1 MGLLGGEANPGIGNI
16 TNNNSEFADNGVE
29 VPTADIFGHNIYVGN
44 IATLTINNSYIHDA
58 KVGHEI
64 KSRAHNTTILNS
76 RIYDGPSGTGSYSID
91 LPNGGNGVIRNN
103 VIEQGP
109 VSENPKIVGF
119 GEEGGVYASSSLT
132 ISGNTILNDETSP
145 LLLYN
150 PTTVTAQITGN
161 QFFGLTS
168 TQIASGPNVQSNNQF
183 LASEPA
189 LDTTRPWSPEID
201 NFPSDSNPT
210 ITSNGGGATAAISI
224 AENTTA
230 VTTVIATDPDAG
242 QSLGYSIDG
251 GADAALFTINA
262 ATGALT
268 FTSAPNFEVPADAG
282 GNNIYDVA
290 VQVAD
295 GAGGTDTQA
304 IAVTVTDINE
314 APTITSNGGGA
325 TASVSIAENTSAVT
339 TVVATD
345 PDAGQSL
352 GYSIA
357 GGADA
362 ALFTINAVTGAVAFI
377 TAPDFET
384 PTDAGTNNI
393 YDLNVQVSD
402 GNGGIDTQ
410 AIAVTVQNVTGATI
424 NGTNAPETLTGT
436 GEEDFIYGLGGND
449 TLQGLAGNDTL
460 DGGAGADTMIGG
472 AGNDTYIVDNAGDV
486 VTELAGAGTDTVL
499 TTLNSYTLGSNV
511 ENLVYT
517 GAGNFVGTGNAL
529 DNSITGG
536 AGNDTLNGGAGADT
550 LIGGTGDDTYV
561 VDNVGDTVSENPGEG
576 TDTVKTVLTSYTLPG
591 AVENLVYTGAW
602 AFAGTGNGLDNR
614 ITGGV
619 GADTLNG
626 GVGADTMIGGAGN
639 DTYIVDDAGDVVSE
653 NPGGGTDTVRTV
665 LASYTLGSD
674 IENLVYTGAGNF
686 GGTGNGLANS
696 ITGGAGN
703 DTLDGG
709 VGADTMIGGLGN
721 DTYIIDNAGDV
732 VTEAGTAGTDTVLTT
747 LNSYTLP
754 AGVEV
759 LTFTGAGDFAGTG
772 NGFANTLT
780 GGTGNDTLNGGIGAD
795 TMIGGTGDDTYV
807 VDNVGDAVSENPGEG
822 NDTVLSSIT
831 YTLGANLENL
841 TQSGIGN
848 IGATGNAANNV
859 IIGNA
864 GNNVM
869 SGLGGADTL
878 DGGAGTDTATYAASA
893 AGVSVSLATGFGSG
907 GDAEGDT
914 LVNIENLTGSNFS
927 DTLEGNGGNNVLTG
941 GAGTDTVSYQN
952 AAAGITV
959 SLAVA
964 APQDTVGAG
973 TDTLTGFENLTGS
986 AFDDVLTGSS
996 GANTLMGLDGNDTL
1010 NGGAGADILTG
1021 GAGADRFVYSAT
1033 TDSSPGAP
1041 DIITDFSHGADIID
1055 LSAIDA
1061 NASLIGNQAFGFADL
1076 NPNVVAHSVTWSES
1090 GGNTIIQADVN
1101 GDTTADLML
1110 VLTGTNLHLA
1120 GSDFIL

>member
-1 MGLLGGEANPGIGNI
+1 M
-16 TNNNSEFADNGVE
+16 
-29 VPTADIFGHNIYVGN
+29 
-44 IATLTINNSYIHDA
+44 
-58 KVGHEI
+58 
-64 KSRAHNTTILNS
+64 
-76 RIYDGPSGTGSYSID
+76 
-91 LPNGGNGVIRNN
+91 
-103 VIEQGP
+103 
-109 VSENPKIVGF
+109 
-119 GEEGGVYASSSLT
+119 
-132 ISGNTILNDETSP
+132 
-145 LLLYN
+145 
-150 PTTVTAQITGN
+150 
-161 QFFGLTS
+161 
-168 TQIASGPNVQSNNQF
+168 
-183 LASEPA
+183 
-189 LDTTRPWSPEID
+189 
-201 NFPSDSNPT
+201 
-210 ITSNGGGATAAISI
+210 
-224 AENTTA
+224 
-230 VTTVIATDPDAG
+230 
-242 QSLGYSIDG
+242 
-251 GADAALFTINA
+251 
-262 ATGALT
+262 
-268 FTSAPNFEVPADAG
+268 
-282 GNNIYDVA
+282 
-290 VQVAD
+290 
-295 GAGGTDTQA
+295 
-304 IAVTVTDINE
+304 
-314 APTITSNGGGA
+314 
-325 TASVSIAENTSAVT
+325 
-339 TVVATD
+339 
-345 PDAGQSL
+345 
-352 GYSIA
+352 
-357 GGADA
+357 
-362 ALFTINAVTGAVAFI
+362 
-377 TAPDFET
+377 
-384 PTDAGTNNI
+384 
-393 YDLNVQVSD
+393 
-402 GNGGIDTQ
+402 
-410 AIAVTVQNVTGATI
+410 TGATI

-436 GEEDFIYGLGGND
+436 GEEDFIFGLGGND

-472 AGNDTYIVDNAGDV
+472 AGNDTY
-486 VTELAGAGTDTVL
+486 
-499 TTLNSYTLGSNV
+499 
-511 ENLVYT
+511 
-517 GAGNFVGTGNAL
+517 
-529 DNSITGG
+529 
-536 AGNDTLNGGAGADT
+536 
-550 LIGGTGDDTYV
+550 V
-561 VDNVGDTVSENPGEG
+561 VDDVGDAVIENPGEG

-665 LASYTLGSD
+665 LASYTLGSNV
-674 IENLVYTGAGNF
+674 ENLVYTGAGNF
-686 GGTGNGLANS
+686 SGTGNGLANS

-721 DTYIIDNAGDV
+721 DTYIVDNAGDV
-732 VTEAGTAGTDTVLTT
+732 VTEAGAAGTDTVLTM
-747 LNSYTLP
+747 LNSYTLT

-772 NGFANTLT
+772 NGLANTLT
-780 GGTGNDTLNGGIGAD
+780 GRTGNDTLNGGIGAD

-807 VDNVGDAVSENPGEG
+807 VDNLGDAVSENPGEG